1 MDKYEYKVRS
11 EEIGNLISE
20 ERYAEAADIADKI
33 DWRRVKNITMLLK
46 IAALYR
52 VNRRNEDARAVLL
65 LAYGRYPTNRS
76 VIYSLCE
83 VSIELDDVVA
93 AVEYYKAFVKIAPRD
108 NGVFTLRYRIL
119 EAQEAS
125 IEERI
130 ELLEE
135 LKKRDYQEE
144 WAYELAYLYHRA
156 GFATKCVEECDD
168 IILFSGDG
176 AYVMKA
182 MELKMLHTPLTE
194 VQKAKYEIMAA
205 NADRNYSSEEYNE
218 NNDSN
223 EQQNY
228 AEEYYGEGYGEPY
241 SETGYGG
248 QQNYADAGYGNQQN
262 YAETGYDNQQN
273 YADAGY
279 DNQQGYA
286 DAGYDNQQGYADAG
300 YDNQQNY
307 ADAGYDNQQDYAA
320 QQGYA
325 NEGYPEAYG
334 YSNDTYSETAYINEN
349 YASENYTDNAYSND
363 SYADENYAG
372 EGSENNGYSNNSY
385 SSNDGAVD
393 EDYTDKFYVEQFYN
407 TDGYPIPAPEETQ
420 NHNANASAAADMS
433 QYNTINLQK
442 VVAESMK
449 ELFPDDDEDV
459 FSEENIDL
467 EPEKSFE
474 TRTYISPKERLEII
488 RKEEKEKQTHEE
500 ETSEPPKPSYT
511 EGRVAAMVSGI
522 SEESPKPNTGAIK
535 KVLVPGEDARVIK
548 EDTDIN
554 TIRDTTEQSVNAE
567 QNRIQKNA
575 ENVYLEQNVQN
586 TSGDATQ
593 EQFKPMTGQMNLN
606 DVLAEWEQIK
616 QESAQKHQD
625 AIKKQVMHQTGKIIA
640 NFNDS
645 VKNDMIDEF
654 EGKAEEEE
662 KPPTRLEKLVA
673 EELGGNTEEMP
684 KEQLSKALV
693 EIEEIGG
700 NDERSTKE
708 TEAEYTGGVNE
719 DTQEIEYKN
728 EEYPNTSDSEPA
740 NDEDAYSGEYSD
752 AAQEETYTEEGYA
765 SEYSDNSDNEGYT
778 ADEGYS
784 ASEGYAD
791 DEGYSASEGYADE
804 EGYPDSEGHADD
816 EGYPDNGEYTADEGY
831 PNSEEYATAEGYADD
846 AEYAENDDLSG
857 FSDDEASPINE
868 DYLENEGYSEEGYS
882 EDEYSTDKHQKNR
895 KPAKPSDRQL
905 DPDDEESIAEMAK
918 EDAMKTQEIKM
929 NTAELSSLSDKIL
942 ATTRKEANGAKP
954 EEIRDFS
961 PEEQQL
967 FENFAVT
974 KKIKKQIIFA
984 LDKMTLAA
992 YTGNVLITGEA
1003 GLDTVKLAQNL
1014 VREFQAIDANF
1025 SGKAAKITGEKL
1037 NLRNLKEVFD
1047 KLNNGA
1053 IIIEKANGMTEQ
1065 KLYEMATLLNQESL
1079 GIIVIME
1086 DTKKEL
1092 TRLLEKQAMIAD
1104 YFNIR
1109 IDLMEMDS
1117 KALVAYAKNY
1127 ALALEYSIDEMG
1139 TLALYTRISNMQGGN
1154 HAVTKDEVR
1163 DIVDEAIW
1171 KSKKSKLKNFVDVLL
1186 SKRYDSEDM
1195 IVLRERDFM

>member
-93 AVEYYKAFVKIAPRD
+93 AVEYYKVFVKIAPRD

-125 IEERI
+125 LEERI

-182 MELKMLHTPLTE
+182 MELKMLHAPLTE

-228 AEEYYGEGYGEPY
+228 TEEYYGAGYGEPY
-241 SETGYGG
+241 SETGYDG
-248 QQNYADAGYGNQQN
+248 QQNYADAGYDNQQG
-262 YAETGYDNQQN
+262 YADTGYDNQQG

-300 YDNQQNY
+300 YDNQQTY
-307 ADAGYDNQQDYAA
+307 AP
-320 QQGYA
+320 QQGYV
-325 NEGYPEAYG
+325 NESYPEAYG
-334 YSNDTYSETAYINEN
+334 YSNDTYSENAYINEN

-363 SYADENYAG
+363 GYADENYAG
-372 EGSENNGYSNNSY
+372 EGSENNGYSNNGY

-420 NHNANASAAADMS
+420 NHNANASAAVDMS

-459 FSEENIDL
+459 FAEENIDL

-488 RKEEKEKQTHEE
+488 RKEEKEKQTHEDAA
-500 ETSEPPKPSYT
+500 SEPPKPSYT

-575 ENVYLEQNVQN
+575 ENVYFEQNVQN
-586 TSGDATQ
+586 TSGDASQ

-654 EGKAEEEE
+654 EGKAEEE

-700 NDERSTKE
+700 DDERATEE
-708 TEAEYTGGVNE
+708 TEAEYTGGAGE

-728 EEYPNTSDSEPA
+728 EEYPSASDSEPV

-752 AAQEETYTEEGYA
+752 AAQEETYTEEGYD
-765 SEYSDNSDNEGYT
+765 SESSDNSDNEGY
-778 ADEGYS
+778 ADNEGYPDGEGYADDESYS
-784 ASEGYAD
+784 ASEGYIA
-791 DEGYSASEGYADE
+791 DEGYPA
-804 EGYPDSEGHADD
+804 SEGHADD

-831 PNSEEYATAEGYADD
+831 PDSEEYATAEGYADD

-857 FSDDEASPINE
+857 FSDDEASLISE
-868 DYLENEGYSEEGYS
+868 DYLENEGYSEE
-882 EDEYSTDKHQKNR
+882 EYSADKHQKNR
-895 KPAKPSDRQL
+895 KPAKPSDGQL